1 MNDLQREAQRKRCL
15 EYYHKNKKAI
25 HERVK
30 LKRTA
35 DKLKKRIAENSI
47 LPPVPQKSITKKE
60 IMALIGIKALML
72 DKIVKDP
79 RYCMPKHVATHI
91 DGSILFNR
99 AEIMDWL
106 PYIREV
112 CAFMYKRPPIKLTG
126 MAAQIVQFMHR
137 SKDMELY
144 CDELRR
150 KQLDGRI
157 NNG

>member
-1 MNDLQREAQRKRCL
+1 MNQRDKQRKRCL

-25 HERVK
+25 HERVM
-30 LKRTA
+30 LKRKMDRLNA
-35 DKLKKRIAENSI
+35 NVVI
-47 LPPVPQKSITKKE
+47 PPVPQKSITKKE

-91 DGSILFNR
+91 DGSILYNR

>member
-1 MNDLQREAQRKRCL
+1 MNQRDKQRKRCL

-25 HERVK
+25 HERVM
-30 LKRTA
+30 LKRKM
-35 DKLKKRIAENSI
+35 DRLKANVVVI
-47 LPPVPQKSITKKE
+47 PPVPQKSITKKE
-60 IMALIGIKALML
+60 IMALIGIKALMM
-72 DKIVKDP
+72 DKIIKDSK
-79 RYCMPKHVATHI
+79 YCMPKHVATHI

>member
-25 HERVK
+25 HERVM
-30 LKRTA
+30 LKRKA
-35 DKLKKRIAENSI
+35 DKLKANI
-47 LPPVPQKSITKKE
+47 LNPLPVPQKSITKKE

>member
-1 MNDLQREAQRKRCL
+1 MNQRDKQRKRCL

-25 HERVK
+25 HERVM
-30 LKRTA
+30 LKRKM
-35 DKLKKRIAENSI
+35 DRLKANAVI
-47 LPPVPQKSITKKE
+47 PPVPQKNITKKE
-60 IMALIGIKALML
+60 IMALIGIKALMM
-72 DKIVKDP
+72 DKIIKDSK
-79 RYCMPKHVATHI
+79 YCMPKHVATHI

-99 AEIMDWL
+99 SEIMDWL

>member
-1 MNDLQREAQRKRCL
+1 MNQRDKQRKRCL

-25 HERVK
+25 HERVM
-30 LKRTA
+30 LKRKM
-35 DKLKKRIAENSI
+35 DRLKANVVI
-47 LPPVPQKSITKKE
+47 PPVPQKSITKKE
-60 IMALIGIKALML
+60 IMALIGIKALMM
-72 DKIVKDP
+72 DKIIKDSK
-79 RYCMPKHVATHI
+79 YCMPKHVATHI

-99 AEIMDWL
+99 AAIMDWL

>member
-1 MNDLQREAQRKRCL
+1 VNQRDKQRKRCL

-25 HERVK
+25 HERVM
-30 LKRTA
+30 LKRKM
-35 DKLKKRIAENSI
+35 DRLKANVVI
-47 LPPVPQKSITKKE
+47 PPVPQKSITKKE

-144 CDELRR
+144 CDEIRR
-150 KQLDGRI
+150 RG
-157 NNG
+157 NND